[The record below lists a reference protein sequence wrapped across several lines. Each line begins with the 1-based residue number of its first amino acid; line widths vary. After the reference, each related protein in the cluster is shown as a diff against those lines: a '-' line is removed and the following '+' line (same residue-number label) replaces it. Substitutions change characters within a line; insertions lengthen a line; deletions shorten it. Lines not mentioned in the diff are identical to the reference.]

1 MQAIEL
7 DQLSTVTGG
16 AGSQVSSAIA
26 AVNTAVSSYTANA
39 NAGSNSNSLLLPIM
53 MLAMNNRRQQS
64 VVSTPGATVV
74 Y

>member
-16 AGSQVSSAIA
+16 ANSQVSSAIA
-26 AVNTAVSSYTANA
+26 AVNSAVSSYTANA
-39 NAGSNSNSLLLPIM
+39 NSGSNSNSLLLPIM
-53 MLAMNNRRQQS
+53 MLAMNKRQQS